1 MSFYFFLGIIER
13 NEISSCAEGQ
23 HVSHTRKDEKKG
35 GAMEL
40 NSPVEKL
47 VYHATLIHA
56 IQHVLHNEINDAVRD
71 HPSSKRSLRE
81 CIYLSES
88 CVTGLWCSTHLLAT
102 EPEEK
107 IDTKLLRGILSEALL
122 LVFILERIKDSTHA
136 DNKEK
141 TILDRDVILDTIYRS
156 AIEIAKVS
164 WGLLIVEL

>member
-1 MSFYFFLGIIER
+1 
-13 NEISSCAEGQ
+13 
-23 HVSHTRKDEKKG
+23 
-35 GAMEL
+35 MEL
-40 NSPVEKL
+40 NSPVEKS

-71 HPSSKRSLRE
+71 HPSSKRSLKE

-156 AIEIAKVS
+156 AIKIAKVS